1 MHSAFSDKYQ
11 DKGWTTTHGFFSVMG
26 GFTLHNSQGT
36 PVRLRNFRDFE
47 SLVKE
52 GKLEWPTITQ
62 DEIKS
67 QNIKGLHFLNAV
79 LLVQIVWF
87 IYQTIYR
94 GANRLS
100 LAQIEVATLA
110 YVVLAGL
117 VYSMWWNKPSLSW
130 RKPVASGEHEPLMN
144 ADRSSLILRDNSTEE
159 ETSQVLADPQSVLP
173 S

>member
-1 MHSAFSDKYQ
+1 MELKVFKTRLTIMMYFLLAPEIVLVWASRQWFNAWYILDKYK
-11 DKGWTTTHGFFSVMG
+11 DNGWTMTHGFFFIMG
-26 GFTLHNSQGT
+26 GFTLHDLQGT
-36 PVRLRNFRDFE
+36 PVRLRNFREFE

-62 DEIKS
+62 EEIKS
-67 QNIKGLHFLNAV
+67 RNIKGLPFLNAV

-87 IYQTIYR
+87 IYQAIYR

-117 VYSMWWNKPSLSW
+117 VDSM
-130 RKPVASGEHEPLMN
+130 
-144 ADRSSLILRDNSTEE
+144 
-159 ETSQVLADPQSVLP
+159 
-173 S
+173 